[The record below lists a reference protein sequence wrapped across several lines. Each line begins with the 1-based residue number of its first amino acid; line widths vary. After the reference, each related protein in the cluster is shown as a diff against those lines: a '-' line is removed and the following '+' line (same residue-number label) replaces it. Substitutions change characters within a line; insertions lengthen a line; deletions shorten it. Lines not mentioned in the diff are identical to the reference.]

1 MANELGT
8 LPPMHRK
15 KQALG
20 TQEALGL
27 LAAHSATSGVLAL
40 NDAELGAPYV
50 VPLSYAYLPGEGGEL
65 GSVYFHGALK
75 GRKVELMRADARA
88 SFCVVTA
95 DEIVPERFTTYYR
108 SVVAVGRVEV
118 VADDAE
124 RVRALQALAA
134 AYAPDM
140 SEAATREEIT
150 GSLTRTC
157 VFCLRVEQASA
168 KEAREL
174 AEQRTQA

>member
-1 MANELGT
+1 MTDELGT
-8 LPPMHRK
+8 MAPMHRK

-27 LAAHSATSGVLAL
+27 LAGHTATSGVLAL
-40 NDAELGAPYV
+40 NDAQLGAPYA

-108 SVVAVGRVEV
+108 SVVVVGHMEIVKDE
-118 VADDAE
+118 E
-124 RVRALQALAA
+124 EQMRALRALAA
-134 AYAPDM
+134 VYAPNVP
-140 SEAATREEIT
+140 EAATQEEIS
-150 GSLTRTC
+150 GSLARTC
-157 VFCLRVEQASA
+157 VFCLRVEQASG

-174 AEQRTQA
+174 MEQRTQG

>member
-15 KQALG
+15 KQALS

-27 LAAHSATSGVLAL
+27 LAAHGATSGVLAL
-40 NDAELGAPYV
+40 NDAELGAPYA

-95 DEIVPERFTTYYR
+95 DQIVHERFTTYYR
-108 SVVAVGRVEV
+108 SVVAVGHMEIVE
-118 VADDAE
+118 DE
-124 RVRALQALAA
+124 EEQVRALRALATV
-134 AYAPDM
+134 YAPNE
-140 SEAATREEIT
+140 SEAATQEEIS
-150 GSLTRTC
+150 GSLARTC
-157 VFCLRVEQASA
+157 VFCLRVEQVSA

-174 AEQRTQA
+174 MEQRTRA